1 MTKYGIRNTH
11 PVANKRAI
19 RWGIVIALLL
29 IAFAMR
35 VAWLAD
41 IPPGLHHD
49 EAIYS
54 AIAEKALAG
63 GWSIFYPEGQ
73 GREGFYTPFLAAALK
88 WLGTGTFALRV
99 PSVFL
104 SILGLCVVY
113 ALARRLFGSFVA
125 AFALAEMSVTFWT
138 VFPGRVAMRAVTEPL
153 VAALAAWALWHTVA
167 NVKFQIS
174 NFKSWGFAVAGGL
187 IGLTV
192 YTYRGAR
199 ALPVIVVLLPLYL
212 ALFDRT
218 ALERMWRGLVVCAV
232 VAAVVAAPLVIF
244 LAAHPG
250 IDQLDWAGRDQVL
263 QALRDGDVR
272 PALGTTAGTLGAFFV
287 RGDPDDYYNLQGR
300 PIFEPVTGA
309 LFAVGMLIAL
319 WRIREMRYAYVLMW
333 FILALAPGLVSQPAP
348 HFYRIIGVQVT
359 AFMLPGIALAE
370 IQSRLLAPRPS
381 RRLAAV
387 LTGCVVLLLVADG
400 AWNAHDYFV
409 TWGRKETVR
418 VLWNQPMAETA
429 RYLDRSDEQTPVA
442 ICTLLVNRREPW
454 LRTAPDFFHFLMRR
468 DSASLRFYDCRY
480 SLVFPAGGAE
490 TRYAFPGTAPADRF
504 VSRMLLPWLGRTRPV
519 EGIEISPDNALL
531 RAEFKPTLDDHL
543 ARIAAIEGT
552 SSGVDWDHMVE
563 WRGHEMLEPPRRG
576 QPILLLTWWRV
587 RQGPLPPS
595 LTLFMHLLQ
604 GERIV
609 AQQDLLSVM
618 ADTLEPGDVFVQAHE
633 FVVIPAD
640 APPGDYTLAIGLYD
654 ATTGQRLTIYQGGA
668 PAGDRLTLETIHLP

>member
-1 MTKYGIRNTH
+1 MTKYETRNTH
-11 PVANKRAI
+11 HIANKRTL
-19 RWGIVIALLL
+19 RWGVVIALLL
-29 IAFAMR
+29 VAFAMR

-63 GWSIFYPEGQ
+63 EWSIFYPEGQ

-88 WLGTGTFALRV
+88 WLGTGAFALRV

-104 SILGLCVVY
+104 SILGLCAVY

-153 VAALAAWALWHTVA
+153 VAALAAWALWRA
-167 NVKFQIS
+167 ISNVKCQVS
-174 NFKSWGFAVAGGL
+174 NFKSGAFAIAGGL

-199 ALPVIVVLLPLYL
+199 ALPVIVVLLPFYL

-218 ALERMWRGLVVCAV
+218 TLKRIWRGLVVCAA
-232 VAAVVAAPLVIF
+232 VAAVIAAPLVIF

-263 QALRDGDVR
+263 QALRAGDVR
-272 PALGTTAGTLGAFFV
+272 PALETTAATLGAFFV

-309 LFAVGMLIAL
+309 LFAVGLLIAL
-319 WRIREMRYAYVLMW
+319 WRIREHRYAYVPMW
-333 FILALAPGLVSQPAP
+333 FVLALAPGMVSQPAP

-370 IQSRLLAPRPS
+370 IRSRLLASRPS
-381 RRLAAV
+381 RRLAAA
-387 LTGCVVLLLVADG
+387 LAGCVVLLLIADG
-400 AWNAHDYFV
+400 VWNAHDYFV
-409 TWGRKETVR
+409 TWGHKEAVR
-418 VLWNQPMAETA
+418 VLWNQPMAEIA

-442 ICTLLVNRREPW
+442 VCTLLVNRSEPW
-454 LRTAPDFFHFLMRR
+454 LRPAPDFFHFLMRR
-468 DSASLRFYDCRY
+468 DSTSLRFYDCRY
-480 SLVFPAGGAE
+480 SLVFPADGGE
-490 TRYAFPGTAPADRF
+490 TRYAFPGTAPADQF
-504 VSRMLLPWLGRTRPV
+504 VSRLLMPWLGRARPI
-519 EGIEISPDNALL
+519 EGTVLSPDNALL
-531 RAEFKPTLDDHL
+531 RLEVKPTLDDHL

-552 SSGVDWDHMVE
+552 SDSVEWGHMVE
-563 WRGHEMLEPPRRG
+563 WKGYQVLEPRRRG

-595 LTLFMHLLQ
+595 LTLFTHLLQ
-604 GERIV
+604 GERIL

-618 ADTLEPGDVFVQAHE
+618 ADTLEPGDVFVQVHE

-640 APPGDYTLAIGLYD
+640 APPGDYSLVIGLYD
-654 ATTGQRLTIYQGGA
+654 ATTGKRLTIYRDGA

>member
-1 MTKYGIRNTH
+1 MTPYEIRNTH
-11 PVANKRAI
+11 HVDNKRAL
-19 RWGIVIALLL
+19 RWSVVIAMLLV
-29 IAFAMR
+29 AFAMR

-73 GREGFYTPFLAAALK
+73 GREGFYTPFLAAALT

-104 SILGLCVVY
+104 SILGLCAVY
-113 ALARRLFGSFVA
+113 ALARRLFGPFVA
-125 AFALAEMSVTFWT
+125 TFALAEMSVTFWT

-153 VAALAAWALWHTVA
+153 VAALAAWALLS
-167 NVKFQIS
+167 NVKCQVS
-174 NFKSWGFAVAGGL
+174 NVKSWGFAVAGGL

-212 ALFDRT
+212 ALFDRAT
-218 ALERMWRGLVVCAV
+218 FKRIGRGLVVCAV
-232 VAAVVAAPLVIF
+232 VAAVVAAPLVIL

-263 QALRDGDVR
+263 QALRAGDVR
-272 PALGTTAGTLGAFFV
+272 PALETTAATLGAFFV

-309 LFAVGMLIAL
+309 LFAAGLLIAL
-319 WRIREMRYAYVLMW
+319 WRIRETRYAYLLMW
-333 FILALAPGLVSQPAP
+333 FFLALAPGLVSQPAP

-370 IQSRLLAPRPS
+370 IRSRLGARGPS
-381 RRLAAV
+381 RRLAAA
-387 LTGCVVLLLVADG
+387 LAGCVALLFVADG

-409 TWGRKETVR
+409 TWGHKETVR

-442 ICTLLVNRREPW
+442 ICTLLVNRREAW
-454 LRTAPDFFHFLMRR
+454 LRTAPDFFRFLMRR
-468 DSASLRFYDCRY
+468 DSTSLRFYDCRY
-480 SLVFPAGGAE
+480 SLVFPDGGAQ
-490 TRYAFPGTAPADRF
+490 TRYAFPGTAPVDQF
-504 VSRMLLPWLGRTRPV
+504 ISRLLAGWLGGARSV
-519 EGIEISPDNALL
+519 EEKGLGSDSALL
-531 RAEFKPTLDDHL
+531 RAEVKPTLDDHL
-543 ARIAAIEGT
+543 ARIAAVEGLPPG
-552 SSGVDWDHMVE
+552 GVDWGHMVE
-563 WRGHEMLEPPRRG
+563 WKGYEVAGPRQRG

-587 RQGPLPPS
+587 RQGPLPPN
-595 LTLFMHLLQ
+595 LTLFTHLSQ
-604 GERIV
+604 GEQIV

-618 ADTLEPGDVFVQAHE
+618 ADTLEPGDVFVQVHE